1 MNATIGKIFVSGL
14 GALIV
19 AGTLAS
25 VPAQAKGGG
34 HMGGGFF
41 GGIGDL
47 TSSFADNGSSGGTV
61 VNSTPLQPYGK
72 PCHNETR
79 KLYDDNDNVVA
90 HQVVMVC
97 PAK

>member
-1 MNATIGKIFVSGL
+1 MNPTIRKTLVSGL

-19 AGTLAS
+19 VGAFMS
-25 VPAQAKGGG
+25 VPAAARGG
-34 HMGGGFF
+34 HGGGFF
-41 GGIGDL
+41 NFGDL
-47 TSSFADNGSSGGTV
+47 ASSASDNSDMTSGTV
-61 VNSTPLQPYGK
+61 VSTTPLQPYNK

-79 KLYDDNDNVVA
+79 KLYDDNDNIVA

>member
-1 MNATIGKIFVSGL
+1 MNATIRKIFVSGL

-19 AGTLAS
+19 AGAFTS
-25 VPAQAKGGG
+25 VPAAARGG

-41 GGIGDL
+41 NLGDFA
-47 TSSFADNGSSGGTV
+47 SSMMDNSDTPSGTV
-61 VNSTPLQPYGK
+61 VSSTPLQPYNK

-97 PAK
+97 PSK

>member
-1 MNATIGKIFVSGL
+1 MNPTIRKTLVSGL

-19 AGTLAS
+19 TGAFAS
-25 VPAQAKGGG
+25 VPAAARGG

-41 GGIGDL
+41 NFGDL
-47 TSSFADNGSSGGTV
+47 ASSMMDNSDATSGTV
-61 VNSTPLQPYGK
+61 VSTTPLQPYNK